1 MRQAIA
7 GGTRNAKAGL
17 RQLLVL
23 AALAPLLMIIQ
34 PSGADAQRCEPPRQK
49 PQVTMNAW
57 TVGAGD
63 ISSRARRSA
72 WRRR

>member
-34 PSGADAQRCEPPRQK
+34 PSCVDARLARTLLHPCAIVLRLCTQI
-49 PQVTMNAW
+49 W
-57 TVGAGD
+57 TD
-63 ISSRARRSA
+63 
-72 WRRR
+72 